1 MISDAK
7 MIDDLNNGSQ
17 SLYDASNTVAY
28 YCNKGT
34 GVYKKLSPMKL
45 KEFKL
50 KIYIYNLR

>member
-7 MIDDLNNGSQ
+7 MIDNLNNGSQ

-34 GVYKKLSPMKL
+34 GVYKDLSPLKL
-45 KEFKL
+45 KQFKF
-50 KIYIYNLR
+50 KK